1 MVLNKLMVADT
12 RQRTR
17 RNSDS
22 VIRKILEALRV
33 LERISQA
40 EVKSDFTEP
49 YADLVGLMDKLGR
62 RKDDMEF
69 MEDICATL
77 QSIAINLEHL
87 FREKK
92 RSKSS
97 PQDGASV

>member
-1 MVLNKLMVADT
+1 MVEDR
-12 RQRTR
+12 RQETP
-17 RNSDS
+17 RNSDT
-22 VIRKILEALRV
+22 VIRRILETLRV

-62 RKDDMEF
+62 RKEDKEF

-87 FREKK
+87 FLEKK
-92 RSKSS
+92 RSKSL
-97 PQDGASV
+97 P